1 MKSSV
6 YRPCCFISLVL
17 GTQPV
22 HAEEV
27 HECIVVPHASIA
39 TEMPASLDEFEQHLW
54 TANTGQR
61 VRKGTDTLLL
71 LRLFSES
78 PGVMDSQ
85 EFIKITGILTGY
97 TPSSEG
103 MPEVLDARLTSGS
116 AGFAYKGDYWL
127 TNSADVELHQPHER
141 DGRMEVKV
149 TAVGWN
155 SYRKEGRS
163 FYLQFTCQLNEF
175 RSRSS
180 VPGKAATAIS
190 GDPLGHSIT
199 EWISLQA
206 TTSATTG
213 YVEGGN

>member
-39 TEMPASLDEFEQHLW
+39 TDMPAGLDEFEQHLW
-54 TANTGQR
+54 AANTGQW
-61 VRKGTDTLLL
+61 VRNGTDTLLL

-78 PGVMDSQ
+78 PGVIDSQ
-85 EFIKITGILTGY
+85 QFTKITGSLKRD
-97 TPSSEG
+97 TPSPEG
-103 MPEVLDARLTSGS
+103 TPEVVDARLTSGS
-116 AGFAYKGDYWL
+116 AGFAHKGDAWL
-127 TNSADVELHQPHER
+127 SDSVDVELHQLHER

-155 SYRKEGRS
+155 SYRKEDRS
-163 FYLQFTCQLNEF
+163 FLLQFTCQLKEIPVEKL
-175 RSRSS
+175 SAWQ
-180 VPGKAATAIS
+180 G
-190 GDPLGHSIT
+190 GD
-199 EWISLQA
+199 
-206 TTSATTG
+206 
-213 YVEGGN
+213 GNLWRTFGPTR

>member
-61 VRKGTDTLLL
+61 VRKGTDTLLI

-85 EFIKITGILTGY
+85 EFIKIIGILTGY

-116 AGFAYKGDYWL
+116 AGFAYKEDYWL

-163 FYLQFTCQLNEF
+163 FYLQFTCQLNEIPVEKLSAWQGGDGNLW
-175 RSRSS
+175 RSF
-180 VPGKAATAIS
+180 G
-190 GDPLGHSIT
+190 PLDNRVD
-199 EWISLQA
+199 QP
-206 TTSATTG
+206 TSN
-213 YVEGGN
+213 YLCNDWLC